1 MQTIY
6 QEKEIEKVLKALDRM
21 KKTADTAGHQA
32 EKLENKVDMF
42 RLAKKLEKIRHD
54 LRMEVFAMDDAIE
67 LASTA
72 KYCSECKQII

>member
-32 EKLENKVDMF
+32 EKLEIKVDMF
-42 RLAKKLEKIRHD
+42 RLAKKLEKIG
-54 LRMEVFAMDDAIE
+54 MI
-67 LASTA
+67 
-72 KYCSECKQII
+72 

>member
-1 MQTIY
+1 MKSIY

-21 KKTADTAGHQA
+21 KKTADAAGHQ
-32 EKLENKVDMF
+32 EENLEIKVDMF

-54 LRMEVFAMDDAIE
+54 LRMEIFAMDDAVK
-67 LASTA
+67 LANTA